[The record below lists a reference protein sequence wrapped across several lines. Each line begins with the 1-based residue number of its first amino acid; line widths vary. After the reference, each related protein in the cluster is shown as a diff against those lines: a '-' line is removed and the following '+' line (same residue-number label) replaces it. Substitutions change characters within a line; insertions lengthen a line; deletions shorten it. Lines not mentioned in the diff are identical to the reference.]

1 MRGAIPLN
9 RNEVRSLLKV
19 TKSVRERTLL
29 TVGFSTAFR
38 LSSILSLTVA
48 DVSTNGIVH
57 NRITVQ
63 AKNTKTK
70 TGHTVLLNSDAKHA
84 IKSLLEWLES
94 KGVTDKSTPLF
105 LSQKRTVSGALRAIG
120 RVQAHRII
128 KDLFA
133 QIGLLGSVYS
143 SHCWRKTMAKY
154 IYDITGGKIE
164 KVAAALGHK
173 SLNSSLAYLSFN
185 NSDID
190 DAFTALEF

>member
-1 MRGAIPLN
+1 MRGAIPLS
-9 RNEVRSLLKV
+9 RAEVKSLLKV

-38 LSSILSLTVA
+38 ISSILSLTVG

-84 IKSLLEWLES
+84 IKSLLEWLKS
-94 KGVTDKSTPLF
+94 KGFTDATTPLF
-105 LSQKRTVSGALRAIG
+105 LSQKRTISGALRAIS
-120 RVQAHRII
+120 RIQAHRII

-133 QIGLLGSVYS
+133 QIGLLGSGYS
-143 SHCWRKTMAKY
+143 SHAWRKTMAKY
-154 IYDITGGKIE
+154 IYDMTGGKIE
-164 KVAAALGHK
+164 KVAAMLGHK
-173 SLNSSLAYLSFN
+173 SLNSTLAYLSFN

-190 DAFTALEF
+190 DELTALEF

>member
-1 MRGAIPLN
+1 MRGCIPLT
-9 RNEVRSLLKV
+9 RTEVKSLLKV
-19 TKSVRERTLL
+19 TKSIREKTLL

-38 LSSILSLTVA
+38 LSSILSLTIG
-48 DVSTNGIVH
+48 DVSTSGTVH

-84 IKSLLEWLES
+84 IKSLLTWLES
-94 KGVTDKSTPLF
+94 KGLTDKSTPLF
-105 LSQKRTVSGALRAIG
+105 LSQKKDTGGALRAIS
-120 RVQAHRII
+120 RFQAHRII

-133 QIGLLGSVYS
+133 QIGLLGGSYS

-164 KVAAALGHK
+164 KVSAALGHR
-173 SLNSSLAYLSFN
+173 SLQSSISYLSFN